1 MTKSFKDSQGKKKKK
16 KRVTYEETP
25 IRLPTSS
32 ILSIS
37 LHQWLSGKE
46 SACNNAETQA
56 QSLSWDDLFEKE
68 MATHSRI
75 LSWEIPWTEK
85 PGGLQSIGL
94 QISWDMVELLNKQF
108 SQ

>member
-1 MTKSFKDSQGKKKKK
+1 MTKSLKTVKVKKKKK
-16 KRVTYEETP
+16 KSNLWRNSHET
-25 IRLPTSS
+25 TSS
-32 ILSIS
+32 ILSTS

-46 SACNNAETQA
+46 SAYSNAETQA

-75 LSWEIPWTEK
+75 LSWEIPWTEE